1 MSKDINNLRNVSE
14 KSEVDMIN
22 DAVDDLNAQNV
33 SIDLNQLTEKESF
46 VRVLHNVMHQPAPNQ
61 AYKVRSRAFLMQKF
75 SEEHAK
81 RSAVISFVQV
91 KQNVIDFS
99 KLLARSAVLVPIA
112 ASVVFAFVGGYI
124 FGSEPS
130 NDLQAAKIMTD
141 NNVASINS
149 SPENQTSK
157 SNIAGISLTTNSPI
171 DSFASPQ
178 SNIVNSESNQITEA
192 DIKDDSAMF
201 ASVDPQ
207 MILQLQSLQAS
218 LSDIAALADNDQSI
232 DSALLHS
239 LTGNVHAITGYIT
252 NNNDLSPTFVM
263 QFLETTTGV
272 ISSLATTGNPSGDTV
287 FVAADIAT
295 QEGIITVAKYFDD
308 NPDALAIYAANNW

>member
-33 SIDLNQLTEKESF
+33 SIDLNQLTEQESF

-149 SPENQTSK
+149 SPGNQASK
-157 SNIAGISLTTNSPI
+157 SNITGISLTTNSPI
-171 DSFASPQ
+171 DSVASPQ
-178 SNIVNSESNQITEA
+178 SNIEKSNDTQAITSNIQNDA
-192 DIKDDSAMF
+192 TLYV
-201 ASVDPQ
+201 SVDPQ
-207 MILQLQSLQAS
+207 MTQQLQSLQAS
-218 LSDIAALADNDQSI
+218 LSEIAELANTDQVIS
-232 DSALLHS
+232 SALLHS
-239 LTGNVHAITGYIT
+239 LTGNVHAITGYIAT
-252 NNNDLSPTFVM
+252 NNDISPTFVM

-272 ISSLATTGNPSGDTV
+272 ISSLATTGNPSGDAV
-287 FVAADIAT
+287 YVSADIAT

>member
-14 KSEVDMIN
+14 KSEVDMTN

-33 SIDLNQLTEKESF
+33 SIDLNQLTEQESF

-171 DSFASPQ
+171 DSVASPQ

-192 DIKDDSAMF
+192 DIKDDSDMF

-207 MILQLQSLQAS
+207 MILQLQSLQSS

>member
-1 MSKDINNLRNVSE
+1 MSKNINNLRNVSE
-14 KSEVDMIN
+14 KSEVDMTN

-33 SIDLNQLTEKESF
+33 SIDLNQLTEQESF
-46 VRVLHNVMHQPAPNQ
+46 VRVLHNAMHQPVPNQ

-81 RSAVISFVQV
+81 RNAALSFVQV

-141 NNVASINS
+141 NNVVSINS

-171 DSFASPQ
+171 DSVASPQ
-178 SNIVNSESNQITEA
+178 SNIVNSESNQIIDV

-207 MILQLQSLQAS
+207 MILQLQSLQSS

-239 LTGNVHAITGYIT
+239 LTGNVHAITGYIS
-252 NNNDLSPTFVM
+252 NNDDISPTFVM

-272 ISSLATTGNPSGDTV
+272 ISSLVTTGNPSGDSV

>member
-1 MSKDINNLRNVSE
+1 LSKNINNLRNVSE
-14 KSEVDMIN
+14 KSEVDIIN
-22 DAVDDLNAQNV
+22 DAVDDLNAQNT
-33 SIDLNQLTEKESF
+33 SFDLNQLTEQESF
-46 VRVLHNVMHQPAPNQ
+46 VRVLHNAMHQPVPNQ

-81 RSAVISFVQV
+81 RNAALSFVQV

-141 NNVASINS
+141 NNVVSINS

-171 DSFASPQ
+171 DSVASPQ
-178 SNIVNSESNQITEA
+178 SNIVNSESNQIIDV

-207 MILQLQSLQAS
+207 MILQLQSLQSS

-239 LTGNVHAITGYIT
+239 LTGNVHAITGYIS
-252 NNNDLSPTFVM
+252 NNDDISPTFVM

-272 ISSLATTGNPSGDTV
+272 ISSLVTTGNPSGDSV

>member
-1 MSKDINNLRNVSE
+1 LSKDINNLRNVSE
-14 KSEVDMIN
+14 KSEVDMTN

-33 SIDLNQLTEKESF
+33 SIDLNQLTEQESF

-171 DSFASPQ
+171 DSVASPQ

-207 MILQLQSLQAS
+207 MILQLQSLQSS

>member
-14 KSEVDMIN
+14 KSEVDMTN

-61 AYKVRSRAFLMQKF
+61 AYTVRSRAFLMQKF

-141 NNVASINS
+141 NNVVSINS

-157 SNIAGISLTTNSPI
+157 SNIAGMET
-171 DSFASPQ
+171 DS
-178 SNIVNSESNQITEA
+178 EA
-192 DIKDDSAMF
+192 
-201 ASVDPQ
+201 
-207 MILQLQSLQAS
+207 
-218 LSDIAALADNDQSI
+218 
-232 DSALLHS
+232 
-239 LTGNVHAITGYIT
+239 
-252 NNNDLSPTFVM
+252 
-263 QFLETTTGV
+263 
-272 ISSLATTGNPSGDTV
+272 
-287 FVAADIAT
+287 
-295 QEGIITVAKYFDD
+295 
-308 NPDALAIYAANNW
+308 

>member
-14 KSEVDMIN
+14 KSEVDMTN

-33 SIDLNQLTEKESF
+33 SIDLNQLTEQESF

-141 NNVASINS
+141 NNVACINS

-171 DSFASPQ
+171 DSVASPQ

-192 DIKDDSAMF
+192 DIKDDSDMF

-207 MILQLQSLQAS
+207 MILQLQSLQSS

>member
-1 MSKDINNLRNVSE
+1 LSKDINNLRNVSE
-14 KSEVDMIN
+14 KSEVDMTN

-33 SIDLNQLTEKESF
+33 SIDLNQLTEQESF

-171 DSFASPQ
+171 DSVASPQ

-192 DIKDDSAMF
+192 DIKDDSDMF

-207 MILQLQSLQAS
+207 MILQLQSLQSS

>member
-1 MSKDINNLRNVSE
+1 MLKNVIGDPPS
-14 KSEVDMIN
+14 VDMIN

-33 SIDLNQLTEKESF
+33 SIDLNQLTEQESF

-61 AYKVRSRAFLMQKF
+61 AYQVRSRAFLMQKF

-130 NDLQAAKIMTD
+130 NDLQAAKIMID

-149 SPENQTSK
+149 SPENQISK

-171 DSFASPQ
+171 DSVASPQ
-178 SNIVNSESNQITEA
+178 SNIVNSESNQITEV
-192 DIKDDSAMF
+192 DVKDDSAMF
-201 ASVDPQ
+201 VSVDPQ
-207 MILQLQSLQAS
+207 MILQLQSLQSS
-218 LSDIAALADNDQSI
+218 LSDIAALANNDQSI
-232 DSALLHS
+232 DSALLHT

>member
-1 MSKDINNLRNVSE
+1 MSKNINNLRNVSE
-14 KSEVDMIN
+14 KSEVDIIN
-22 DAVDDLNAQNV
+22 DAVDDLNAQNT
-33 SIDLNQLTEKESF
+33 SFDLNQLTEQESF
-46 VRVLHNVMHQPAPNQ
+46 VRVLHNAMHQPVPNQ

-81 RSAVISFVQV
+81 RNAALSFVQV

-141 NNVASINS
+141 NNVVSINS

-171 DSFASPQ
+171 DSVASPQ
-178 SNIVNSESNQITEA
+178 SNIVNSESNQIIDV

-207 MILQLQSLQAS
+207 MILQLQSLQSS

-239 LTGNVHAITGYIT
+239 LTGNVHAITGYIS
-252 NNNDLSPTFVM
+252 NNDDISPTFVM

-272 ISSLATTGNPSGDTV
+272 ISSLVTTGNPSGDSV